1 MGYNALFAVT
11 QDHLKKNV
19 DENWSIP
26 KAGGF
31 IYWKEVSR

>member
-1 MGYNALFAVT
+1 MLLFAII
-11 QDHLKKNV
+11 QNHLKKNV
-19 DENWSIP
+19 NENWLLP